1 MFAQIDWSNSLFVL
15 TLIMLPVMGGIVIA
29 IIAIITDQRRKMQRD
44 DMEATL
50 KMEMIERNYKAEDIE
65 RILAARFG
73 SRFPRGERR
82 NRCQHGAK
90 SEFSHSEGQQSTT

>member
-1 MFAQIDWSNSLFVL
+1 MLAQVDWPGSAFIL

-50 KMEMIERNYKAEDIE
+50 KMEMIERNYKAEEIE

-82 NRCQHGAK
+82 NRCQHDAK
-90 SEFSHSEGQQSTT
+90 SAYSHPEGQQSTT

>member
-1 MFAQIDWSNSLFVL
+1 MLAQVDWSSSVFVM

-82 NRCQHGAK
+82 NRCEHGA
-90 SEFSHSEGQQSTT
+90 SLESSHSESQQLPT